1 MGEAKRRG
9 TFEQRRWLAQE
20 TARRNRVALG
30 LPEDQA
36 EGQAR
41 ADEYERRMR
50 EAVRARAR

>member
-9 TFEQRRWLAQE
+9 TFQQRRWLAQE

-41 ADEYERRMR
+41 ADEYTRRMR
-50 EAVRARAR
+50 DAVAQRAR